1 MLNRIAKDRALKSK
15 LTKLMAI
22 DIWSYYCL
30 LSCSQNVGSST
41 TRHQHVHT
49 ENFTHNSLLIQ
60 SLISRHGS
68 HVLVLASG
76 VQSKKVGLQGR
87 YRIENEADRPLK
99 IIGTPKAE
107 LGELQILAALLLEK
121 TYWPNSSALWK
132 IRKQKEHARRKS
144 PERLKQVILFL

>member
-1 MLNRIAKDRALKSK
+1 MLNRIPKDRALKSK

-41 TRHQHVHT
+41 VRHQHVHT

-60 SLISRHGS
+60 SLISRQHGS

-107 LGELQILAALLLEK
+107 LGELQILATLLLERNLL
-121 TYWPNSSALWK
+121 T
-132 IRKQKEHARRKS
+132 KQFSLVKD
-144 PERLKQVILFL
+144 